1 MHEKLNLHLASEKD
15 TEALGATIA
24 RTLRPG
30 LAIFLEGDLGAGK
43 TALARSIIRA
53 LGHEGKVKSPTY
65 TLVELYTISGLNL
78 YHFDLYRF
86 EDPDEWNESGFREYF
101 NPESIVMVEWPEK
114 GGAFLPTPDIRI
126 VLGVE
131 GEGRR
136 AEIEATS
143 ETGSR
148 CLTALKSG
156 SLSC

>member
-1 MHEKLNLHLASEKD
+1 MHEKLNLHLGSEKD
-15 TEALGATIA
+15 TEALGAKIA
-24 RTLRPG
+24 QTLRPG

-114 GGAFLPTPDIRI
+114 GGDFLPTPDIRI